1 MAQKLIESVGLGIG
15 WLGPRV
21 STRATF
27 VTTAAKGRYS
37 DSELILSA

>member
-1 MAQKLIESVGLGIG
+1 MAQRLIESGGLGIG
-15 WLGPRV
+15 QLGPRV

-37 DSELILSA
+37 DKDTDS